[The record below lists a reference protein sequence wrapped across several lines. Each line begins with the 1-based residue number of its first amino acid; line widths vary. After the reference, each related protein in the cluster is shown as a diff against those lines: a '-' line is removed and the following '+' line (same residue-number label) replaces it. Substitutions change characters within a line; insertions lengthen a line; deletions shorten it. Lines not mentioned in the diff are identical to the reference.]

1 MPRWIIW
8 GFVFLIA
15 GCGGNSAFPDLQPGE
30 TGRVVTIIDGDLLVL
45 DTGQRVRLVSI
56 EAPALYPRD
65 REAEPYAAES
75 ARVLEDL
82 ALGRRVRLYY
92 PGLTRDRYD
101 RALAHVI
108 TIDGAGPQIW
118 LNAAMLDR
126 GAAWVRLYP
135 DTAARADE
143 LLALE
148 RQARGSGR
156 GLWRTETYRVQSAA
170 AVTDDLI
177 GFRLVTAEL
186 AEAVALAPDLAYP
199 PACLRALQGTS
210 LKLSIRRAARSACRL
225 PVGTKILV
233 RGYISDGALD
243 LTYPR
248 HLQAVEAD

>member
-1 MPRWIIW
+1 MPHWIIW
-8 GFVFLIA
+8 GLVILIT
-15 GCGGNSAFPDLQPGE
+15 GCGGSSAFPDMQPGE
-30 TGRVVTIIDGDLLVL
+30 TGRVVTVIDGDLLVL

-135 DTAARADE
+135 DTAARGDE

-148 RQARGSGR
+148 QQARASGR
-156 GLWRTETYRVQSAA
+156 GLWSTEPYRVKDAA
-170 AVTDDLI
+170 AVRADLI
-177 GFRLVTAEL
+177 GFRLVTAQL
-186 AEAVALAPDLAYP
+186 AEAVAIAPDLAYP
-199 PACLRALQGTS
+199 PACLRALYGAT
-210 LKLSIRRAARSACRL
+210 LKLSIRRGARTACRL
-225 PVGTKILV
+225 PVGTEVLV
-233 RGYISDGALD
+233 RGYISDGELD

-248 HLQAVEAD
+248 HLQETEAD